1 MQPVERRILVKV
13 ANMYYVENLKQ
24 SEIAERMGID
34 RTTVSKY
41 LKKALRDKIVK
52 ITVESDSFDELEAAL
67 ERRFGLKEACVVPK
81 SYDMQFIKEQMA
93 RAGLRLIRRILGD
106 GKVVGMAWGTTISE
120 LAKFAEQEK
129 NSPLDID
136 FVPLDGCPESIESE
150 FHVNTICYQMARAF
164 SGRSHYIYA
173 PAIAKTAAI
182 RQAIVQDVNYEKISA
197 YWDRLNIGIVGIGA
211 PVKSS
216 NLVWAGSFGREAI
229 ESLAQTGAVGEICSV
244 FYDINGHEV
253 TTPFSDRI
261 IAVGLEKLRQLEYSI
276 GLAASREKVPA
287 IMGAL
292 RGRLINVLITDEET
306 AKILLNE

>member
-1 MQPVERRILVKV
+1 
-13 ANMYYVENLKQ
+13 MYYVENLKQ

-136 FVPLDGCPESIESE
+136 FVPLDGGPESIESE

>member
-24 SEIAERMGID
+24 SEIAQRMGID

-41 LKKALRDKIVK
+41 LKKALKDKIVK

-67 ERRFGLKEACVVPK
+67 EHRFGLKEACVVPK
-81 SYDMQFIKEQMA
+81 SYDMQVIKQNMA
-93 RAGLRLIRRILGD
+93 RAGLALLRRIIDD
-106 GKVVGMAWGTTISE
+106 GKVVGLAWGTTISE
-120 LAKFAEQEK
+120 LAKLAEQEK
-129 NSPLDID
+129 NSPADVD
-136 FVPLDGCPESIESE
+136 FVPLDGGPENIDSE
-150 FHVNTICYQMARAF
+150 FHVNTVCYQMARAF
-164 SGRSHYIYA
+164 GGRSHYIYA
-173 PAIAKTAAI
+173 PAIARTADIRKAI
-182 RQAIVQDVNYEKISA
+182 LQDVNYEKISA
-197 YWDRLNIGIVGIGA
+197 FWERVTIGIVGIGA

-229 ESLAQTGAVGEICSV
+229 ESLTHTGAVGEICSV
-244 FYDINGHEV
+244 FYDINGREV
-253 TTPFSDRI
+253 ETPFSDRI
-261 IAVGLEKLRQLEYSI
+261 IAMGLEKLHDFEYSI

>member
-136 FVPLDGCPESIESE
+136 FVPLDGGPESIESE

-244 FYDINGHEV
+244 FYDINGHKV

>member
-1 MQPVERRILVKV
+1 
-13 ANMYYVENLKQ
+13 YYVENLKQ
-24 SEIAERMGID
+24 SEIAQRMGID

-41 LKKALRDKIVK
+41 LKKALKDKIVK

-136 FVPLDGCPESIESE
+136 FVPLDGGPESIESE

>member
-93 RAGLRLIRRILGD
+93 RVGLRLIRRILGD

-136 FVPLDGCPESIESE
+136 FVPLDGGPESIESE

-292 RGRLINVLITDEET
+292 RGRLINVLITDEEK

>member
-24 SEIAERMGID
+24 SEIAQRMGID

-41 LKKALRDKIVK
+41 LKKALKDKIVK

-67 ERRFGLKEACVVPK
+67 EHRFGLKEACVVPK
-81 SYDMQFIKEQMA
+81 SYDMQVIKQNMA
-93 RAGLRLIRRILGD
+93 RAGLALLRRIIDD
-106 GKVVGMAWGTTISE
+106 GKVVGLAWGTTISE
-120 LAKFAEQEK
+120 LATMAEQEK
-129 NSPLDID
+129 NSPADVD
-136 FVPLDGCPESIESE
+136 FVPLDGGPESIDSE
-150 FHVNTICYQMARAF
+150 YHVNTICYQMARAF

-182 RQAIVQDVNYEKISA
+182 RQAILEDVNYEKISA
-197 YWDRLNIGIVGIGA
+197 FWERLNIGIVGIGA

-229 ESLAQTGAVGEICSV
+229 ESLAHTGAVGEICSV
-244 FYDINGHEV
+244 FYDINGREV
-253 TTPFSDRI
+253 ETPFSDRI
-261 IAVGLEKLRQLEYSI
+261 IAVGLEKMRNLEYNI

-292 RGRLINVLITDEET
+292 RGHLINVLITDEET